1 MRLRNTSGLDTETL
15 RREFHKAARWAKIS
29 MAGTYVEVISAN
41 YKRSNGR
48 FYGADYVRRKGKS
61 GRWLKWRKV
70 DGYIRIYVKPTR
82 TLKDVI
88 LTFVHELT
96 HLQDYRLRKEGKK
109 VPPFKERRARRL
121 AEQYGRVLE
130 INREV

>member
-1 MRLRNTSGLDTETL
+1 MRLRNTSGLDTEIL
-15 RREFHKAARWAKIS
+15 RREFYRAAKWAGVS
-29 MAGTYVEVISAN
+29 LTGTYVEIVTAN

-70 DGYIRIYVKPTR
+70 DGYIRIYVKPAR

-88 LTFVHELT
+88 LTFVHELS
-96 HLQDYRLRKEGKK
+96 HLQDYRRRKEGKK
-109 VPPFKERRARRL
+109 IPPFRERRAKKL
-121 AEQYGRVLE
+121 AERYGWILE
-130 INREV
+130 I